1 MPSSIWPLSDRA
13 CTLQKGRMYQRNHPN
28 GCKTIAAAPSAIL
41 IFPCRP
47 RSQRQLN
54 FPREPAWDGRAQ
66 GLQVSKSVGG
76 HRLTRSDRVSPI
88 RNSPNRLTP
97 EGRAFG
103 RGTIYAAIVPPPFF
117 FAHPELSSVTTAG
130 ATQDPCFGIGQYL
143 MKAIRMKRRSRCAS
157 GSGAKEGQCA
167 YFPSGPAPSR
177 CQTSN
182 SPKYFP

>member
-1 MPSSIWPLSDRA
+1 
-13 CTLQKGRMYQRNHPN
+13 MYQRNHPN

-47 RSQRQLN
+47 SSQRELN
-54 FPREPAWDGRAQ
+54 FPREPAWDGRVQ

-76 HRLTRSDRVSPI
+76 HRLTRSDGVSPI

-130 ATQDPCFGIGQYL
+130 ATQDPCFGIWQYFD
-143 MKAIRMKRRSRCAS
+143 
-157 GSGAKEGQCA
+157 EGD
-167 YFPSGPAPSR
+167 SHEE
-177 CQTSN
+177 
-182 SPKYFP
+182 KK